1 MGRGEPDI
9 DGVAEGVPDAV
20 RLAVEELVE
29 EGESERDAVGVNV
42 LEADEPPLGELDGV
56 AGAGVVVGDTVG
68 VAEGVFDGDGEF
80 DLVPVGDS
88 ELDLVPDPDG
98 VCVKVGVGVPLGR
111 APADGVPVCDGV
123 WLGDACTT
131 PAMKKGE
138 P

>member
-1 MGRGEPDI
+1 VPDV
-9 DGVAEGVPDAV
+9 DGVADGVPEGV
-20 RLAVEELVE
+20 
-29 EGESERDAVGVNV
+29 
-42 LEADEPPLGELDGV
+42 
-56 AGAGVVVGDTVG
+56 
-68 VAEGVFDGDGEF
+68 GEF
-80 DLVPVGDS
+80 
-88 ELDLVPDPDG
+88 DLVPDPDG